1 MFRLKKH
8 RNSICILRLHLSP
21 SVCLCLGFK
30 DMVDTRVLTFWI
42 ILSCQTKHYYFH
54 YNLQG
59 TFWGNIETRT
69 RYLQKRIFELNSLAA
84 KEWIANYNMSTSL
97 TSKCVQQIMFLLR
110 VSWDSA
116 RRFYV
121 SIGGRHF
128 KFFRIITI
136 VTLTCGHPKALII
149 EKTLGAQHN
158 LRRLHANAHFFVE
171 LIGNVNFTYC
181 LQIWSKD
188 VNLQGYL
195 RELCFSKWL
204 PRNGPRHD
212 ANVVML

>member
-1 MFRLKKH
+1 M
-8 RNSICILRLHLSP
+8 
-21 SVCLCLGFK
+21 
-30 DMVDTRVLTFWI
+30 
-42 ILSCQTKHYYFH
+42 
-54 YNLQG
+54 
-59 TFWGNIETRT
+59 
-69 RYLQKRIFELNSLAA
+69 
-84 KEWIANYNMSTSL
+84 
-97 TSKCVQQIMFLLR
+97 
-110 VSWDSA
+110 
-116 RRFYV
+116 
-121 SIGGRHF
+121 
-128 KFFRIITI
+128 
-136 VTLTCGHPKALII
+136 TCGHPKALII

>member
-21 SVCLCLGFK
+21 SVCLCLGFQ

-42 ILSCQTKHYYFH
+42 IFSCQTKHYYFH

-69 RYLQKRIFELNSLAA
+69 RYLQKRTFELNSLAA

-97 TSKCVQQIMFLLR
+97 TSEGVRQIMFLLR

-116 RRFYV
+116 RRFCV

-128 KFFRIITI
+128 KFFRIIAI
-136 VTLTCGHPKALII
+136 VTLTCGHPKASII
-149 EKTLGAQHN
+149 NKN
-158 LRRLHANAHFFVE
+158 LRSTTQPTSFARECAFFCRVNRKCE
-171 LIGNVNFTYC
+171 LY
-181 LQIWSKD
+181 LLPS
-188 VNLQGYL
+188 NL
-195 RELCFSKWL
+195 
-204 PRNGPRHD
+204 
-212 ANVVML
+212 V